1 MAGRK
6 VLILEMRVRH
16 LPPEPSERRRN
27 TMQRDRLKLVVPE
40 NRAAATTG
48 DPKDLPTVTERLH
61 SGIPRLSLVESD
73 DGAPPEDAA

>member
-40 NRAAATTG
+40 NRAAATSD
-48 DPKDLPTVTERLH
+48 DPTASSAVTERPDAGVRRLH
-61 SGIPRLSLVESD
+61 LVESD
-73 DGAPPEDAA
+73 DGSPPEDAA